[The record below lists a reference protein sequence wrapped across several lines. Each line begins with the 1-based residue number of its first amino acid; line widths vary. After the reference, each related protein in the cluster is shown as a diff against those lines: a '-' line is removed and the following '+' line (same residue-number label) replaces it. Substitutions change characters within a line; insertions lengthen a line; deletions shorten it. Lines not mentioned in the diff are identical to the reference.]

1 MGLLDSVLGGVLG
14 SMQGGGQGGALG
26 GALGGGG
33 NADLLKAIVGMLGN
47 DAAGGGLGGLVA
59 KFQQSGLGDVVQSW
73 ISSGQ
78 NMPVSADQLS
88 NVLGNDTIS
97 GLAKRLGLNPGDVAG
112 QLSQVLPQVV
122 DHLTPSGQM
131 PAGGLGSVGD
141 LLGQLFKR

>member
-97 GLAKRLGLNPGDVAG
+97 GLAKRLGLNPSDVAG

>member
-14 SMQGGGQGGALG
+14 SMQGGQG

-33 NADLLKAIVGMLGN
+33 NADLIKAVVGMLGN

-78 NMPVSADQLS
+78 NMPVSADQIS
-88 NVLGNDTIS
+88 NVLGNDTLG
-97 GLAKRLGLNPGDVAG
+97 GLAQRLGLNPADMAG

-122 DHLTPSGQM
+122 DQLTPSGQM

>member
-14 SMQGGGQGGALG
+14 SLQGGQSAGQ
-26 GALGGGG
+26 GGG
-33 NADLLKAIVGMLGN
+33 NADLLKAVVGMLGN

-59 KFQQSGLGDVVQSW
+59 KFQQGGLGDVVQSW

-78 NMPVSADQLS
+78 NMPVSADQIS
-88 NVLGNDTIS
+88 NVLGNDTLG
-97 GLAKRLGLNPGDVAG
+97 GLAERLGLNPADVAG

-122 DHLTPSGQM
+122 DRLTPGGQM

>member
-14 SMQGGGQGGALG
+14 SMQGGQGGAMG
-26 GALGGGG
+26 GASGAGG
-33 NADLLKAIVGMLGN
+33 NADLIKAVVGMLGN

-59 KFQQSGLGDVVQSW
+59 KFAQSGLGDVVQSW

-78 NMPVSADQLS
+78 NMPVSADQIT
-88 NVLGNDTIS
+88 NVLGHDTLG
-97 GLAKRLGLNPGDVAG
+97 GLAQRLGLNPADVAG

-141 LLGQLFKR
+141 LLGQFFKR

>member
-14 SMQGGGQGGALG
+14 SLQGGGQG

-33 NADLLKAIVGMLGN
+33 NADLLKAVVGMLGN

-73 ISSGQ
+73 ISSGH
-78 NMPVSADQLS
+78 NMPVSADQIS
-88 NVLGNDTIS
+88 NVLGNDTLG
-97 GLAKRLGLNPGDVAG
+97 GLAQRLGLNPADVAG

-122 DHLTPSGQM
+122 DQLTPGGQM

>member
-14 SMQGGGQGGALG
+14 SLQGGGQG

-33 NADLLKAIVGMLGN
+33 NADLLKAVVGMLGN
-47 DAAGGGLGGLVA
+47 DAAGG
-59 KFQQSGLGDVVQSW
+59 GLGDVVQSW

-78 NMPVSADQLS
+78 NMPVSADQIS
-88 NVLGNDTIS
+88 NVLGNDTLG
-97 GLAKRLGLNPGDVAG
+97 GLAQRLGLNPADVAG

-122 DHLTPSGQM
+122 DQLTPGGQM

>member
-14 SMQGGGQGGALG
+14 SLQGGQGGGQA
-26 GALGGGG
+26 GGG
-33 NADLLKAIVGMLGN
+33 NADLLKAVVGMLGN

-78 NMPVSADQLS
+78 NMPVSADQIS
-88 NVLGNDTIS
+88 NVLGNDTLG
-97 GLAKRLGLNPGDVAG
+97 GLAQRLGLNPADVAG

-122 DHLTPSGQM
+122 DQLTPGGQM

>member
-14 SMQGGGQGGALG
+14 SLQGGGQG

-33 NADLLKAIVGMLGN
+33 NADLLKAVVGMLGN

-78 NMPVSADQLS
+78 NMPVSADQIS
-88 NVLGNDTIS
+88 NVLGNDTLG
-97 GLAKRLGLNPGDVAG
+97 GLAQRLGLNPADVAG

-122 DHLTPSGQM
+122 DQLTPGGQM

>member
-88 NVLGNDTIS
+88 NVLGNDTLD
-97 GLAKRLGLNPGDVAG
+97 GLAQRLGLNPADLAG

>member
-1 MGLLDSVLGGVLG
+1 MGLLDSVLSGVLG
-14 SMQGGGQGGALG
+14 SMQGGQGGSLG
-26 GALGGGG
+26 AGGG
-33 NADLLKAIVGMLGN
+33 NADLLKAVVGMLGN

-78 NMPVSADQLS
+78 NMPVSADQIS
-88 NVLGNDTIS
+88 NVLGNDTLS
-97 GLAKRLGLNPGDVAG
+97 GLAERLGLNPADVAG

-122 DHLTPSGQM
+122 DRLTPGGQM

-141 LLGQLFKR
+141 LLGRLFKR